1 MVSDGTNVWGGHIA
15 FAFTYT
21 PPMEALCFPHSFAPA
36 FETKQ
41 RHHREEYNLH
51 TDVQVGSLGL
61 SFHSQVMYIWRL
73 ARSYFSFLLSAS
85 LLGLSSQKMNRR
97 LKYTGGDIRLTRGL
111 TVL

>member
-1 MVSDGTNVWGGHIA
+1 MFGGGHIA
-15 FAFTYT
+15 FAFTYA
-21 PPMEALCFPHSFAPA
+21 PPMEALYFPQSFAPA

-61 SFHSQVMYIWRL
+61 SFHSQVKYIRRL
-73 ARSYFSFLLSAS
+73 ARSYFSFLLYAS
-85 LLGLSSQKMNRR
+85 LLGLSSRKMNRR
-97 LKYTGGDIRLTRGL
+97 LKYTGGDIQLTRGL